1 MHVQDVEL
9 NTSTDIQAHRA
20 RDMNKEKGKDAEKE
34 TCKKRSHMN
43 NRSPVNRIDDKNDLA
58 NQRI

>member
-20 RDMNKEKGKDAEKE
+20 RDMNKEKGKDAEK
-34 TCKKRSHMN
+34 RN
-43 NRSPVNRIDDKNDLA
+43 V
-58 NQRI
+58 